1 MSVKMRQEVERFM
14 DATQEALNNLPHE
27 WHYGSTAGWR
37 DYSYRLTMRL
47 NCSGISAKREFRTYY
62 NDPQTARW
70 VVSFPAEHFTRATEI
85 ADKLSFPTNHRRT
98 IKGKPVAA

>member
-1 MSVKMRQEVERFM
+1 M

-47 NCSGISAKREFRTYY
+47 NCSGISAKREFRTYH
-62 NDPQTARW
+62 NEPQTARW

-98 IKGKPVAA
+98 IA